1 MSTYVYGITAAGHP
15 LRLDGVLGV
24 GEPAAPLR
32 TVRSGTLIAVVSD
45 APPGLR
51 AKRRDVQAHQGVV
64 EALML
69 DGATLP
75 MRFGLLA
82 PGDAEVA
89 SALDAEGENYL
100 ARLED
105 LEGHVEYHLKVSRE
119 EDDLLREVIEESEPI
134 RELRERTRDGA
145 GTHEER
151 LELGELV
158 SAEVTARQDAEAQ
171 RLVEAL
177 SSRAK
182 RVSVGEPTASSLL
195 SVSFLVP
202 SPDMEGFVA
211 AVQEQAD
218 RRGDAY
224 GFTLTGPLPPYS
236 FV

>member
-32 TVRSGTLIAVVSD
+32 TVRSGTLTAVVSD

-51 AKRRDVQAHQGVV
+51 AKRRDVQAHQGVI
-64 EALML
+64 EALMM

-82 PGDAEVA
+82 PDDSEVA
-89 SALDAEGENYL
+89 SALDAEGEGYL
-100 ARLED
+100 ARLEE
-105 LEGHVEYHLKVSRE
+105 LEGHFEYNLKVSRE
-119 EDDLLREVIEESEPI
+119 EEDLLREIVQESDRV
-134 RELRERTRDGA
+134 RELRERTRDGV

-151 LELGELV
+151 LELGEIV
-158 SAEVTARQDAEAQ
+158 SNEVTARRDAEAQ

-182 RVSVGEPTASSLL
+182 RVSVGETTASSLL
-195 SVSFLVP
+195 SVSFLV
-202 SPDMEGFVA
+202 SSQEVDSFVQ

-224 GFTLTGPLPPYS
+224 TFALTGPLPPYS

>member
-1 MSTYVYGITAAGHP
+1 MSTYVYGITAADHP
-15 LRLDGVLGV
+15 LRLDGVSGV
-24 GEPAAPLR
+24 GEPGAPLR
-32 TVRSGTLIAVVSD
+32 AVRSGNLTAVVSD

-51 AKRRDVQAHQGVV
+51 AKRRDVQAHQGVI
-64 EALML
+64 EALMMG
-69 DGATLP
+69 GATLP

-82 PGDAEVA
+82 SDDSEVA
-89 SALDAEGENYL
+89 SALDAEGESYL

-105 LEGHVEYHLKVSRE
+105 LEGHVEYNLKVSRE
-119 EDDLLREVIEESEPI
+119 EDDLLREVVRESERV

-151 LELGELV
+151 LELGEIV
-158 SAEVTARQDAEAQ
+158 SNEVANRRDAEAQ
-171 RLVEAL
+171 RLAEELAT
-177 SSRAK
+177 RAK
-182 RVSVGEPTASSLL
+182 RVSIGEPTASSLL

-202 SPDMEGFVA
+202 SQDIESFVQ

-224 GFTLTGPLPPYS
+224 TFVLNGPLPPYS

>member
-1 MSTYVYGITAAGHP
+1 MSTYVYGITAADHP
-15 LRLDGVLGV
+15 LRLDGVPGV

-32 TVRSGTLIAVVSD
+32 SVRSGTLTAVVSD

-51 AKRRDVQAHQGVV
+51 AKRRDVQAHQGVI
-64 EALML
+64 EALMV

-75 MRFGLLA
+75 MRFGLVA
-82 PGDAEVA
+82 PDDSEVA
-89 SALDAEGENYL
+89 AALEAEGENYL
-100 ARLED
+100 ARLEE
-105 LEGHVEYHLKVSRE
+105 LEGHVEYNLKVARE
-119 EDDLLREVIEESEPI
+119 EDDLLREVVAESERV

-158 SAEVTARQDAEAQ
+158 ANEVAARRDAEAQ
-171 RLVEAL
+171 RLAEAL
-177 SSRAK
+177 SPKAK
-182 RVSVGEPTASSLL
+182 RVSVGEPTASALL

-202 SPDMEGFVA
+202 ASDVDSFVR

-218 RRGDAY
+218 RRGDGY
-224 GFTLTGPLPPYS
+224 TFTLTGPLPPYS